1 MNKNN
6 NLSKAT
12 ELIYDPRKYEEI
24 KSRYKIN
31 SDNII
36 PILYGYRYVLNELSS
51 DNENSIYHFIYNKSN
66 FDNIKNNFYPGNN
79 IQYNKG
85 YSNFMNHFNS
95 KSKEG
100 CYVLLC
106 KKLFYHSIPSG
117 FPGYEELDMKCP
129 NCGKSIGSIK
139 KGFLGKIYSE
149 NDFTIVKRENYFR
162 IFKDDKEIAEIKKDI
177 KKKELLQKIN
187 YMTLEEFKKKYI
199 YNSQKNEKGIFKI
212 DKNNFKNDD
221 KVVRNLSQVSYRLLN
236 YILYTHLFFARI
248 ITDKR
253 QFEEYLPQG
262 MNFTETLNEC
272 WIILKNELS
281 KEGIY
286 SIEKFMNYIFVD
298 LFPLL
303 NAEEC
308 INNYDKFIEFEDKLE
323 LLIKEDIK
331 KFKEE
336 NRKYNLTQ
344 KNADCASFITLL
356 KENYSKEYYDKK
368 EFPFYEYFYYSD
380 YLNEKYINEKLEH
393 LDENKYPVLKK
404 YLEHFNTNNKGKQNN
419 YSLDNLNLFNNVLN
433 LYFEKYSNNVSREYA
448 EKKILKEEDIYIINK
463 KLIDA
468 FFDFYNKLEINNDK
482 GEIIKLSNENHLIDL
497 FIKDD
502 NAIGKSYKEIYKKFA
517 NEQNTKLENLLE
529 NKIQNGTFDNNYRT
543 KINIQQI
550 TEKEIFTFKLPE
562 KISFTEIIFN
572 YSYRKVLDEEPG
584 NYESYKEYVINY
596 DMIEEIMT
604 DYLLKKKKLL
614 NDDNINDIIYYNEV
628 FSNEV
633 TNYITLFNK
642 NYNCKNIDN
651 DNKISI
657 YKFYMDNKN
666 SILLCKNMIYDFI
679 TLIKFLNDKRND
691 NDIKEESKIYEV
703 INKLK
708 DRVSN
713 NFIKIFENN
722 DGLTIDKTTS
732 IFEYYLKAIY
742 EVVNNEMKIYNQE
755 LNEESK
761 NIINDYY
768 QKSKSHFI
776 SKKDFASA
784 IRLFTTLVL
793 FLEEDKENKLKNNR
807 NNIVNYLKEPDLWN
821 QEIYEDENFNKN
833 INELK
838 SINAPINQIIS
849 LYEYLGKD
857 IEDNYFEDTTK
868 VKPEESEDDPFEQ
881 HEEEEED
888 DLFAENENEDK
899 GNKDD

>member
-1 MNKNN
+1 
-6 NLSKAT
+6 
-12 ELIYDPRKYEEI
+12 
-24 KSRYKIN
+24 
-31 SDNII
+31 
-36 PILYGYRYVLNELSS
+36 
-51 DNENSIYHFIYNKSN
+51 
-66 FDNIKNNFYPGNN
+66 
-79 IQYNKG
+79 
-85 YSNFMNHFNS
+85 
-95 KSKEG
+95 
-100 CYVLLC
+100 
-106 KKLFYHSIPSG
+106 
-117 FPGYEELDMKCP
+117 
-129 NCGKSIGSIK
+129 
-139 KGFLGKIYSE
+139 
-149 NDFTIVKRENYFR
+149 
-162 IFKDDKEIAEIKKDI
+162 
-177 KKKELLQKIN
+177 
-187 YMTLEEFKKKYI
+187 MTLEEFKKKYI

-212 DKNNFKNDD
+212 DKNNFKNDI

-253 QFEEYLPQG
+253 QFEEYLPRG
-262 MNFTETLNEC
+262 MSWVETLNEC

-303 NAEEC
+303 NKEEC
-308 INNYDKFIEFEDKLE
+308 INNYDKFIEFEDKFE

-336 NRKYNLTQ
+336 NRKYNLNQ
-344 KNADCASFITLL
+344 KNNKDCASFINLL
-356 KENYSKEYYDKK
+356 KENYSKEHYDKR

-393 LDENKYPVLKK
+393 MDENKYPVLKK
-404 YLEHFNTNNKGKQNN
+404 YLEHLNINDRDKQNN

-433 LYFEKYSNNVSREYA
+433 LYNEKYSNNVSREYA
-448 EKKILKEEDIYIINK
+448 EKKSLKEEDIYISNK
-463 KLIDA
+463 KLIDE
-468 FFDFYNKLEINNDK
+468 FFSFYNKLEINNDK
-482 GEIIKLSNENHLIDL
+482 GEIIKLSNENYLKDL
-497 FIKDD
+497 FITDD

-529 NKIQNGTFDNNYRT
+529 NKIQNGIFDNNYRT

-562 KISFTEIIFN
+562 RISFTEIIFN
-572 YSYRKVLDEEPG
+572 YSYRKALDDEPG

-604 DYLLKKKKLL
+604 DNLLKNKKLL
-614 NDDNINDIIYYNEV
+614 NYDNINDIIYNNEV

-633 TNYITLFNK
+633 TNYVSLFNK

-666 SILLCKNMIYDFI
+666 NIPLFKDMIYDFI
-679 TLIKFLNDKRND
+679 TLIKFLNEEKNEGND

-713 NFIKIFENN
+713 IFIKIFENN

-776 SKKDFASA
+776 SKKDFARA

-793 FLEEDKENKLKNNR
+793 FLEEDKENKIKNNR

-821 QEIYEDENFNKN
+821 QEIYEDQNFNKN

-849 LYEYLGKD
+849 LYEYLCKD

-868 VKPEESEDDPFEQ
+868 VKPEENKDDPFEQ
-881 HEEEEED
+881 NEEEEED
-888 DLFAENENEDK
+888 PFAANENEDE
-899 GNKDD
+899 GNKDN